1 MVGGNVN
8 GAAALEN
15 NLVVPQKVEHRVSI
29 GPRNSTPVCI
39 PQRTENGVQTKTCP
53 TNVHSSIIHN
63 SQRWKQH
70 KCPTTDE
77 WLNKMEH
84 NQRVEY
90 Y

>member
-15 NLVVPQKVEHRVSI
+15 NSVVPQKVEHRVSI

-53 TNVHSSIIHN
+53 TNVLAALSTIAKGGN
-63 SQRWKQH
+63 NTNVQQ
-70 KCPTTDE
+70 PM
-77 WLNKMEH
+77 NG
-84 NQRVEY
+84 
-90 Y
+90 